1 MTLFEILTLRLG
13 CQPSN
18 YLSVDK
24 FLEMGRPIVFNFTYP
39 IFDVEY
45 RPQLE
50 RKILLHYLFDEI
62 GAETFD
68 RFKIFLMSKM
78 NEIMPYY
85 NQLYTAVIPND
96 VNIFDNV
103 NTIQIDNTLARH
115 REHLDNNR
123 DIQYTSDVKNQRDID
138 FNSENIDN
146 YTDNRDINTNIDNTR
161 NINQTVD
168 MTSNEKTT
176 RNTVTHEQHDHTE
189 KNKYSNTPM
198 SNSNLL
204 TTDSDFYL
212 TEYRWVNNLTEI
224 DTNVDENTNT
234 DFQSNQNTQTTDTF
248 HENLTTTDD
257 LSHKQTVDFT
267 SLEKLNALQ
276 NTTDHTFDD
285 FIEHKFF
292 KNNTDYVSKYV
303 GKNNSLSYPQVLT
316 EWRETFINIDVM
328 IISELS
334 TLFMK
339 IF

>member
-18 YLSVDK
+18 HLSVDK

-39 IFDVEY
+39 IFDVDY

-103 NTIQIDNTLARH
+103 NTIQIDNTLSRH
-115 REHLDNNR
+115 KEHLDNNR

-161 NINQTVD
+161 TINQTVD
-168 MTSNEKTT
+168 LTSNEKTT
-176 RNTVTHEQHDHTE
+176 RHTNTHEQHDNTE

-198 SNSNLL
+198 SNSDLL

-224 DTNVDENTNT
+224 DTNVDENTTT
-234 DFQSNQNTQTTDTF
+234 DFQSKQKTQTTDTF

-257 LSHKQTVDFT
+257 LSHTQTVDFT

-285 FIEHKFF
+285 FVEHKFF

-303 GKNNSLSYPQVLT
+303 GKNNSLSYPQVLN
-316 EWRETFINIDVM
+316 EWRDTFINIDVM
-328 IISELS
+328 VISELTS
-334 TLFMK
+334 LFME